1 MFPTMLPI
9 SEDAS
14 LQRYPFRPATGKG
27 DGYAGV
33 RRRMVQEQVAAR
45 GVRDARVLAAMARVP
60 RHLFV
65 EEALRE
71 RAYGDHALPIGERQ
85 TVSQPYIVGVM
96 TEALALTGGEKVL
109 EIGTGTGY
117 QTAILAE
124 IAGRVCS
131 IERIVT
137 LVDRAWKVI
146 AALGYRNVV
155 LHRADGAYGW
165 QDEAPFDAIIVTAG
179 TPGIPPALVNQ
190 LKIGGRIVV
199 PVGERDA
206 QVLQKAVKNENG
218 LSVTSLGPCLF
229 VPLLGAAGFPE

>member
-1 MFPTMLPI
+1 MMTANGDAGFQRRPTTE
-9 SEDAS
+9 SGA
-14 LQRYPFRPATGKG
+14 
-27 DGYAGV
+27 GYAGA

-45 GVRDARVLAAMARVP
+45 GVRDARVLAAMGRVP

-85 TVSQPYIVGVM
+85 TISQPYIVGVM

-124 IAGRVCS
+124 IAARVCS

-137 LVDRAWKVI
+137 LVDRAWKVVT
-146 AALGYRNVV
+146 ALGYRNVV
-155 LHRADGAYGW
+155 IHRADGAYGW

-179 TPGIPPALVNQ
+179 SPGIPPALVNQ
-190 LKIGGRIVV
+190 LKVGGRIVV
-199 PVGERDA
+199 PVGEREA
-206 QVLQKAVKNENG
+206 QVLQKGVKDENG
-218 LSVTSLGPCLF
+218 LSITSLGSCLF
-229 VPLLGAAGFPE
+229 VPLLGVAGFPD